1 MTEQEKFIFKTLQW
15 FMALGVTVMLF
26 LQGYMITFIFDTYS
40 WKSQHEMKHN
50 INDAYYLRRIYIDS
64 TNCNMFRSEI
74 VNIKKHIN
82 ILEIQNPKLEAIL
95 KREEEVNTNIENLE

>member
-40 WKSQHEMKHN
+40 WKGTHEYKHN
-50 INDAYYLRRIYIDS
+50 YLENYYIRRIYIDS
-64 TNCNMFRSEI
+64 A
-74 VNIKKHIN
+74 VNVQQDLRIDN
-82 ILEIQNPKLEAIL
+82 IEKQIYKGEAIIP
-95 KREEEVNTNIENLE
+95 KKEHEITNAEIEILR